1 LGLPEA
7 RHAAAPSAV
16 SGEPWMT
23 SYNVLAAVL
32 IICAAAGLGLGG
44 LLICGAAIAHAVLG
58 TLFVLSLMVSKR

>member
-1 LGLPEA
+1 
-7 RHAAAPSAV
+7 
-16 SGEPWMT
+16 MT